1 LADMQLEILAGEER
15 CGVTIEGIHRIQ
27 DEFVFVIVGSRALEV
42 IRLIGEED
50 KQCSFKGECW

>member
-1 LADMQLEILAGEER
+1 MQLEILAGEER
-15 CGVTIEGIHRIQ
+15 CGVTIEGIHRIR
-27 DEFVFVIVGSRALEV
+27 DEFVFVRVGSRALEV